1 MYAKFDRLEQLRENL
16 RNLTE
21 CLGYRSITLL
31 WQSLTAAK
39 IYFERHWIPKEVP
52 LIVDHPYILVDLD
65 GMGLITTT
73 QAAWLHS
80 WISSTSQKVFFQYD
94 LDGRHVASTKNCRIP
109 GILPFCVKG
118 NSVQNSVR
126 PSRAFHLIALYPCH
140 LSKCPKGWTPF
151 EASTFAC
158 PIFPMSKR
166 RIAHLPICN
175 FQFGNEHDFI
185 FKPQLC
191 GRQAQGVVDHVC
203 CYFASPRPSRPSRPS
218 RPAST
223 SPRPASTSF
232 TSRVLHVPMSLT
244 SPTSLTSTSP
254 TSTSCEKRPCLFR
267 SSFWGVILWDA
278 RQPITPIIAGI
289 IANLGYTPLQIR
301 ILMNA
306 HEIISGVFHLY
317 TVNNQ
322 DPLLWKTG
330 NKCLGS
336 GFFSPHF
343 AQKLFLYK
351 IMGYTQAC
359 FSSQQQ

>member
-1 MYAKFDRLEQLRENL
+1 
-16 RNLTE
+16 
-21 CLGYRSITLL
+21 
-31 WQSLTAAK
+31 
-39 IYFERHWIPKEVP
+39 
-52 LIVDHPYILVDLD
+52 
-65 GMGLITTT
+65 
-73 QAAWLHS
+73 
-80 WISSTSQKVFFQYD
+80 
-94 LDGRHVASTKNCRIP
+94 
-109 GILPFCVKG
+109 
-118 NSVQNSVR
+118 
-126 PSRAFHLIALYPCH
+126 
-140 LSKCPKGWTPF
+140 
-151 EASTFAC
+151 
-158 PIFPMSKR
+158 MSKR

-359 FSSQQQ
+359 FSSQQQWTLAHHHLFCDTFSLYLLTIAGKGEHGKVFDAIDDLKLFLPWESQAKPSFAIGQVGGDINQFATSKKIPPGKSIWVRKSMFNI